1 MESLQRREV
10 LNTISYLFSSWSSQG
25 GEGIGLDLSRLFQY
39 TVDRDSWLGEELLTL
54 SPGFGLKVNVAFAL
68 LFTHFGLAP
77 SNIHE
82 SSSGRCGGG
91 AEEASLD
98 VAVVAASSVWRS
110 RDYPLSWG
118 QAGGVRIRCNH
129 GADTELWDSGV
140 QIRRVDRRTGV
151 YGNHG
156 VEERFFISDP
166 VEVENAPLHN
176 MSRWKI
182 LKKHYYLAKRQNQKS
197 GSDPAT
203 FKFFETLDEM
213 LGHHPLATAASSGV
227 DIGFSNAAEPP
238 QGDDLYPDMDDDAE
252 EDLSRA
258 STPAPAEA
266 TEDSAASANIDSLP
280 ASAEGIPT
288 HASCERPSQESTTQD
303 RRRRRRLNNT
313 LSRQQ
318 DFLERFQ
325 EAQNTWMERQ
335 LRESFERERQLLTEV
350 MQQSSRSMESLL
362 RPLLGG
368 MRGPYIPPSFQPT
381 FPYAN
386 PNNMHYEVSPSYYP
400 APDTSQQ
407 GRGGAME
414 DNSENSFFEL

>member
-1 MESLQRREV
+1 MAATRASH
-10 LNTISYLFSSWSSQG
+10 FWS
-25 GEGIGLDLSRLFQY
+25 D
-39 TVDRDSWLGEELLTL
+39 EETE
-54 SPGFGLKVNVAFAL
+54 FCLKVMKELNITKCLDGRRHRNADLFKSVADKL
-68 LFTHFGLAP
+68 
-77 SNIHE
+77 
-82 SSSGRCGGG
+82 C
-91 AEEASLD
+91 D
-98 VAVVAASSVWRS
+98 
-110 RDYPLSWG
+110 
-118 QAGGVRIRCNH
+118 AGFPPRTVEQVR
-129 GADTELWDSGV
+129 
-140 QIRRVDRRTGV
+140 
-151 YGNHG
+151 
-156 VEERFFISDP
+156 
-166 VEVENAPLHN
+166 
-176 MSRWKI
+176 SRWKI

-213 LGHHPLATAASSGV
+213 LGHRPLATAASSGV

-288 HASCERPSQESTTQD
+288 YASCERPSQESTTQD

-325 EAQNTWMERQ
+325 EAQNTWMEHQ